1 MTLYKGG
8 VGQWA
13 WVLHRFTGVG
23 VLLFLVTHI
32 LDTALIMLGPAW
44 YNKVIAVYRLPIF
57 GVLEIGLFACVLY
70 HALNG
75 VRIILIDF
83 WVASTVYQKQ
93 IFYIQSVLFALLFV
107 PVAWLMIGHILQGL
121 HL

>member
-23 VLLFLVTHI
+23 VLLFLLIHI

-44 YNKVIAVYRLPIF
+44 YNKVIAIYRLPVF
-57 GVLEIGLFACVLY
+57 GVMEIGLFACVLY

-83 WVASTVYQKQ
+83 WVASTVYQKE

-107 PVAWLMIGHILQGL
+107 PVVWLMMGHIWGQTP
-121 HL
+121 